1 MGDLKFQNRRSFLKY
16 ALGTAGSF
24 YLLPAF
30 AQENLLFEKGIEKL
44 TILYTNDQ
52 HSRIEPF
59 PANDTKHPGEGG
71 FSKRAAL
78 IEQIKKEE
86 KNVLLL
92 DAGDIFQ
99 GTPYF
104 NYFHGELEYKLMSLM
119 GYDAVTFGNH
129 DFDLGVENIIKQM
142 PHAGFDFINC
152 NYNFNDTD
160 LKDYKKINPYRIYKK
175 GNLKI
180 GIVGV
185 GIDLEGL
192 IAPKQRQG
200 LIYTNPIEQAN
211 KAAFA
216 LRIQERC
223 DFVICLSHLGYMYDS
238 DKVSDI
244 QLARNSENI
253 DLIIGGHTHTFLN
266 EPFKTLNRQAIEVQV
281 TQVGWAGIWLGRI
294 DLYFTNSQKYLHQ
307 TNTVHTVS
315 QG

>member
-1 MGDLKFQNRRSFLKY
+1 MDDLKYQNRRSFLKY

-24 YLLPAF
+24 YLLPSF
-30 AQENLLFEKGIEKL
+30 AQDQLLFKKDIEKL

-52 HSRIEPF
+52 HSRIDPF
-59 PANDTKHPGEGG
+59 PENDVKHPGEGG

-78 IEQIKKEE
+78 IEKIKNEE
-86 KNVLLL
+86 RNVLLL

-129 DFDLGVENIIKQM
+129 DFDLGVENILEQM

-152 NYNFNDTD
+152 NYD
-160 LKDYKKINPYRIYKK
+160 LKDTELKDHKKISPYKIYKK

-180 GIVGV
+180 GITGV
-185 GIDLEGL
+185 GIDLDGL

-200 LIYTNPIEQAN
+200 LIYINPIEQAN
-211 KAAFA
+211 KAAFT
-216 LRIQERC
+216 LRMQERC
-223 DFVICLSHLGYMYDS
+223 DFVICLSHLGYKYDT

-244 QLARNSENI
+244 TLAKQSENI
-253 DLIIGGHTHTFLN
+253 DLIIGGHTHTFLD
-266 EPFKTLNRQAIEVQV
+266 EPQKILNLQGKEVQV
-281 TQVGWAGIWLGRI
+281 TQVGWAGIWLGRMDI
-294 DLYFTNSQKYLHQ
+294 YFSENRKNIHQ
-307 TNTVHTVS
+307 NNTTHKVS
-315 QG
+315 

>member
-1 MGDLKFQNRRSFLKY
+1 MDDLKYQNRRSFLKY

-24 YLLPAF
+24 YLLPSF
-30 AQENLLFEKGIEKL
+30 AQDLFLREKGIEKL

-52 HSRIEPF
+52 HSRIDPF
-59 PANDTKHPGEGG
+59 PENDAKNPGEGG

-78 IEQIKKEE
+78 IEKIKSEE
-86 KNVLLL
+86 KNILLL

-129 DFDLGVENIIKQM
+129 DFDLGVENIVKQM
-142 PHAGFDFINC
+142 PHASFDFINC
-152 NYNFNDTD
+152 NYNFDATD
-160 LKDYKKINPYRIYKK
+160 LKDHKKISPYKIYKK

-180 GIVGV
+180 GILGV
-185 GIDLEGL
+185 GIDLDGL
-192 IAPKQRQG
+192 IAPKQKQG
-200 LIYTNPIEQAN
+200 LIYINPIEQAN
-211 KAAFA
+211 KAAFT

-223 DFVICLSHLGYMYDS
+223 DFVICLSHLGYKYDN

-244 QLARNSENI
+244 HLAKDSENI

-266 EPFKTLNRQAIEVQV
+266 EPFEIINRQGTEVQV

-307 TNTVHTVS
+307 QHSIHKVS
-315 QG
+315 